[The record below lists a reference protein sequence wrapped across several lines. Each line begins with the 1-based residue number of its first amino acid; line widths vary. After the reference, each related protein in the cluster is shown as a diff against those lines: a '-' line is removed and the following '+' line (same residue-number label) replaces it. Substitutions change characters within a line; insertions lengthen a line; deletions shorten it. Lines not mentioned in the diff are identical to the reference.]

1 MDDELRILHE
11 AMVVK
16 ERLKVLAELQ
26 STYWEELLAR
36 GFDQGVAEQLMM
48 EWSRHAY
55 GMTFRAMPEPSLD
68 SELDELLGAAPAAP
82 SVSDTPPDGA
92 QPPRPPRSLGDPSSV
107 PPGEPWLQL
116 VQDTES
122 DDDASEIGPDA
133 DAGADA
139 GADADSGDQRA
150 A

>member
-26 STYWEELLAR
+26 SSYWDELLAR
-36 GFDQGVAEQLMM
+36 GFDQSVAEQLMM

-55 GMTFRAMPEPSLD
+55 GMTFRAIDGSSID
-68 SELDELLGAAPAAP
+68 AGIDDLLGTVP
-82 SVSDTPPDGA
+82 SSVEAPPDGA
-92 QPPRPPRSLGDPSSV
+92 QPPAPPRSSGDPSSV
-107 PPGEPWLQL
+107 PLGEPWLQL
-116 VQDTES
+116 VQDVEAS
-122 DDDASEIGPDA
+122 DDEDA
-133 DAGADA
+133 DADT
-139 GADADSGDQRA
+139 GDQRA

>member
-26 STYWEELLAR
+26 ATYWDELLGR

-55 GMTFRAMPEPSLD
+55 GMTFRAITEPSLD
-68 SELDELLGAAPAAP
+68 SELDELLGDGPADELP
-82 SVSDTPPDGA
+82 QGA
-92 QPPRPPRSLGDPSSV
+92 QPPAPPRTSGDPSSV

-116 VQDTES
+116 VQDVEQS
-122 DDDASEIGPDA
+122 DDEDA
-133 DAGADA
+133 DT
-139 GADADSGDQRA
+139 GDQRA

>member
-55 GMTFRAMPEPSLD
+55 GMTFRAISEPSLD
-68 SELDELLGAAPAAP
+68 QEIDELLGFDVP
-82 SVSDTPPDGA
+82 VDPPHGA
-92 QPPRPPRSLGDPSSV
+92 QPPAPPRNSGDPSSV

-116 VQDTES
+116 VQELEAEDE
-122 DDDASEIGPDA
+122 
-133 DAGADA
+133 
-139 GADADSGDQRA
+139 DADSGDQRA

>member
-1 MDDELRILHE
+1 MDDELRMLHE

-16 ERLKVLAELQ
+16 DRLKVLAELQ
-26 STYWEELLAR
+26 AAYWEELLAR
-36 GFDQGVAEQLMM
+36 GFDQSIAEQLMM

-68 SELDELLGAAPAAP
+68 SELDELLGTGPVRDDAHAPEP
-82 SVSDTPPDGA
+82 GA
-92 QPPRPPRSLGDPSSV
+92 QPPKPFRSSSDPSSV

-116 VQDTES
+116 VQDADL
-122 DDDASEIGPDA
+122 DDDAPDS
-133 DAGADA
+133 
-139 GADADSGDQRA
+139 DSGDQRA

>member
-26 STYWEELLAR
+26 ATYWDELLAR

-55 GMTFRAMPEPSLD
+55 GMTFRAINDPGLD
-68 SELDELLGAAPAAP
+68 AELDELLGDSPIEQ
-82 SVSDTPPDGA
+82 PPLGA
-92 QPPRPPRSLGDPSSV
+92 QPPAPPRTSGDPSSV

-116 VQDTES
+116 VQDVE
-122 DDDASEIGPDA
+122 ASEDEDA
-133 DAGADA
+133 DA
-139 GADADSGDQRA
+139 GDQRA

>member
-26 STYWEELLAR
+26 ATYWDELLVR
-36 GFDQGVAEQLMM
+36 GFDQSIAEQLMM

-55 GMTFRAMPEPSLD
+55 GMTFRAINEPSLD
-68 SELDELLGAAPAAP
+68 SELDELLG
-82 SVSDTPPDGA
+82 DTADDPPHGA
-92 QPPRPPRSLGDPSSV
+92 QPPAPPRSMGDPSSV

-116 VQDTES
+116 VQDVEAS
-122 DDDASEIGPDA
+122 DDEDA
-133 DAGADA
+133 DA
-139 GADADSGDQRA
+139 GDQRA